1 MILFPNA
8 KINLG
13 LDITARRP
21 DGYHDIATA
30 FYPIPLTD
38 VLELVPAQGADST
51 LTCYGRPVDCP
62 VEKNLVMKA
71 YRLLASEMPERVK
84 PVDIYLYKHIP
95 DGAGLGGGSSD
106 ASHTLLALN
115 QMQNLGLNSEQ
126 LARLASKLG
135 ADCAFF
141 VHDTP
146 VMATGIGDVFTA
158 LPGLSLKGLALLLVK
173 PDVSVPTREAY
184 AQVKPAPSP
193 RPIAEILAQPV
204 EQWRNGLKNDFE
216 PSVFA
221 QHPEIGAI
229 KQALY
234 DGGALYASMSGS
246 GSSVFGIFSS
256 ANVAEKAA
264 ENFGDTFH
272 CVMTL
277 ER

>member
-1 MILFPNA
+1 MLLFPNA

-13 LDITARRP
+13 LDITARRA

-38 VLELVPAQGADST
+38 VLELVPAHGEQAT

-62 VEKNLVMKA
+62 PEKNLVMKA
-71 YRLLASEMPERVK
+71 YRLLHDEFPRDVY

-115 QMQNLGLNSEQ
+115 AMFGLGLSREQ
-126 LARLASKLG
+126 LAQRASKLG

-141 VHDTP
+141 IFNEA
-146 VMATGIGDVFTA
+146 VMATGIGDVFTP
-158 LPGLSLKGLALLLVK
+158 LPSLSLQGLTLLLVK

-184 AQVKPAPSP
+184 AQVTPAPSP
-193 RPIAEILAQPV
+193 RPIPSILAQPLA
-204 EQWRNGLKNDFE
+204 QWRGELKNDFE

-221 QHPEIGAI
+221 QHPQVGAI

-234 DGGALYASMSGS
+234 RAGAIYASMSGS
-246 GSSVFGIFSS
+246 GSSVFGIFQSDIL
-256 ANVAEKAA
+256 ADQAA
-264 ENFGDTFH
+264 RQFPAGTH
-272 CVMTL
+272 YVMQL
-277 ER
+277 